1 MLIFAFIGKM
11 EYTKYQ
17 SPCCSIIL
25 QVKGV
30 KLTCAYQYEMVENHF
45 HYYYEIYYVKH
56 GTCRFFISDSLY
68 DLHSG
73 DFLIIPPKE
82 VHFNRYLSQ
91 CTRANIYFRKTDLTD
106 NGKWFVPEI
115 DPFVSKVSFLH
126 VPGSYRAIW
135 EDLIDEMTR
144 EDREDRLNDPL
155 TPELLKLNLRRLFL
169 YAVRFA
175 VPHAQNAGITTESDA
190 GILGAVQY
198 ITAHYNEPITLD
210 FLAGRAGLS
219 PSYFSR
225 RFRMVTGTRMK
236 EYLIYVRLGHA
247 ETELLSTA
255 HTITE
260 VAMNNGFSDSN
271 YFKDAFRKMF
281 GQSPRAYRASRTDKQ
296 DTAESLKEGT
306 IQPDRDS

>member
-1 MLIFAFIGKM
+1 MRVSDLSIDRI
-11 EYTKYQ
+11 YTNERTRK
-17 SPCCSIIL
+17 
-25 QVKGV
+25 
-30 KLTCAYQYEMVENHF
+30 ADYEMVENHF

-56 GTCRFFISDSLY
+56 GTCRFFISNSLY

-91 CTRANIYFRKTDLTD
+91 CTRINIYFRRKDLTD

-115 DPFVSKVSFLH
+115 GNLVSNVSFLH
-126 VPGSYRAIW
+126 VPGSYRALW
-135 EDLIDEMTR
+135 EELLTQMC
-144 EDREDRLNDPL
+144 REDRLNDSL
-155 TPELLKLNLRRLFL
+155 TPHLLTLDLRRLFL
-169 YAVRFA
+169 YAIRYC
-175 VPHAQNAGITTESDA
+175 VPHAQSAGIATESDA
-190 GILGAVQY
+190 GILSAVQY
-198 ITAHYNEPITLD
+198 ITAHYSEPITLD
-210 FLAGRAGLS
+210 FLADRAGLS

-247 ETELLSTA
+247 ETELLSTS

-281 GQSPRAYRASRTDKQ
+281 GQSPRAYRSSRSEQQ
-296 DTAESLKEGT
+296 DTAESLKEGNIST
-306 IQPDRDS
+306 AEPT

>member
-1 MLIFAFIGKM
+1 MLFNHPAGKGGEADM
-11 EYTKYQ
+11 RVSDLSIDRIYTNERTRK
-17 SPCCSIIL
+17 
-25 QVKGV
+25 
-30 KLTCAYQYEMVENHF
+30 TEYEMVENHF

-135 EDLIDEMTR
+135 ENLIDEMT
-144 EDREDRLNDPL
+144 REDRLNDPL

-306 IQPDRDS
+306 IQPDREP